1 MRHHGREPMKIT
13 DKASEQRAPEND
25 RRRGTREALTRMVQE
40 RTQVLSLYWRLAG
53 IDSFSDPEQREPLQ
67 KLLQEFCQLLV
78 DYIAA
83 GHFCLYERIVNGTE
97 RRREVAALA
106 HELYPRIA
114 DTTSVALDFNDK
126 YDGTKPVDFEGEF
139 KRDLS
144 RLGEEL
150 AVRIDLE
157 DKLIARM
164 LQ

>member
-1 MRHHGREPMKIT
+1 MRIT
-13 DKASEQRAPEND
+13 DKVDDQRAPEND
-25 RRRGTREALTRMVQE
+25 RRRGTREALARMVQE
-40 RTQVLSLYWRLAG
+40 RTKVLSLYWRLAG
-53 IDSFSDPEQREPLQ
+53 IDSFSDPEQREPAQ

-78 DYIAA
+78 DYIAV

-97 RRREVAALA
+97 RRREIAALA

-126 YDGTKPVDFEGEF
+126 YDCTKPVDFDDVF

-150 AVRIDLE
+150 AVRIELE
-157 DKLIARM
+157 DRLIARM
-164 LQ
+164 LR